1 MSVIP
6 SSKEDM
12 IAFFASHVPVWSAQA
27 ADIGLSPETVAELS
41 ALLSAA
47 QDAVANQAAKDDE
60 KKAATL
66 AANQAAAALREAG
79 AGDLATIK
87 AFAKSTNDP
96 SVYAKAQIP
105 EPADRTPA
113 PPPSMPYDLD
123 ADLDNN
129 GNVVLTFKS
138 DNAQSHTGVFFE
150 VRRKLNG
157 ESSFALVGSTGTK
170 SFTDTGIQ
178 AGTASAVYNV
188 TAKRGELSSPTS
200 ENIYVPFAGGGNGP
214 VSIESASTKAA
225 TSTTKTESDA
235 A

>member
-6 SSKEDM
+6 PAKEDM

-27 ADIGLSPETVAELS
+27 ANIGVTPESMAELS

-47 QDAVANQAAKDDE
+47 QDAAATQASKDAE

-87 AFAKSTNDP
+87 AFAKATKDP

-105 EPADRTPA
+105 EPAEPTPA
-113 PPPSMPYDLD
+113 PPPSEPYDLD
-123 ADLDNN
+123 AELDNN
-129 GNVVLTFKS
+129 GNVILTFKS
-138 DNAQSHTGVFFE
+138 ESASSHTGVFFE
-150 VRRKLNG
+150 VRRKLDG
-157 ESSFALVGSTGTK
+157 ESSFSIVGSTGTK
-170 SFTDTGIQ
+170 SFTDQGIQ
-178 AGTASAVYNV
+178 PGTASAVYNV
-188 TAKRGELSSPTS
+188 TAKRGELSSTTS
-200 ENIYVPFAGGGNGP
+200 ENIYVPFAGSGNGSSQALKR
-214 VSIESASTKAA
+214 VSTTPSPSTK
-225 TSTTKTESDA
+225 TDKDA